1 MVLGIIGG
9 TLGYRILRYLSPGST
24 GNNDYTAY
32 IERSKLEVFFGP
44 RIWDELQ
51 GKVVIDYGCESGIEA
66 IEVARRGARRVI
78 GIDIRESALVGARS
92 SAEQAGVSDRCIF
105 TTRTDEKADV
115 IMTFDAF
122 EHFADPAA
130 ELRDM
135 RRLLKKGGY
144 IIASFGPTWYHPL
157 GGHGFSIFPWAHLV
171 FSEKAIMRWYGEFSK
186 DGATQFSEISGGL
199 SQMTIRHFEKTVAQS
214 EFRFASF
221 EAVPIRKLRPFANRL
236 TREFTTAIVKCRL
249 VPRSERITD

>member
-1 MVLGIIGG
+1 
-9 TLGYRILRYLSPGST
+9 
-24 GNNDYTAY
+24 
-32 IERSKLEVFFGP
+32 
-44 RIWDELQ
+44 
-51 GKVVIDYGCESGIEA
+51 
-66 IEVARRGARRVI
+66 
-78 GIDIRESALVGARS
+78 
-92 SAEQAGVSDRCIF
+92 
-105 TTRTDEKADV
+105 
-115 IMTFDAF
+115 MTFDAF